1 MRNEELGIKKFFLTA
16 NSFQLTAV
24 LAIVRKDF
32 LIGLRRRATF
42 AAMMMFALTAVAS
55 LSLSTG
61 GASVEP
67 KFLAALLWV
76 VIFFAAGA
84 GVAGTF
90 DDEAQAGTLPTL
102 KLYADAQAI
111 LFGKMI
117 YVFLSLVA
125 LTIFILPIF
134 LILFDVAVKNFLLL
148 VATILFGLIGIAAA
162 GTLTAAL
169 TTSATVKGGLFTI
182 LLFPITLPI
191 FLPAISLTEIS
202 LAGGAFEMDS
212 LIVVALFDL
221 ILITA
226 SSILYD
232 YL

>member
-1 MRNEELGIKKFFLTA
+1 MRLC
-16 NSFQLTAV
+16 NSRFEQIA
-24 LAIVRKDF
+24 AIVRKDF

-61 GASVEP
+61 GIFVEE

-76 VIFFAAGA
+76 VIFFAASA
-84 GVAGTF
+84 GISGTF

-117 YVFLSLVA
+117 YVFLSLAA

-134 LILFDVAVKNFLLL
+134 LILFDVAVENFFLLL
-148 VATILFGLIGIAAA
+148 TTILLGLIGIAAA

-169 TTSATVKGGLFTI
+169 TTSATVKGGLFPI

-191 FLPAISLTEIS
+191 FLPAIQLTEIS
-202 LAGGAFEMDS
+202 FAGGVFDIS
-212 LIVVALFDL
+212 LIVVVAVFDL

-226 SSILYD
+226 ASILFD

>member
-1 MRNEELGIKKFFLTA
+1 MKLFTCRFEQVA
-16 NSFQLTAV
+16 
-24 LAIVRKDF
+24 AIVLKDF
-32 LIGLRRRATF
+32 RVGMRRRAAF
-42 AAMMMFALTAVAS
+42 AAMMMFALTTAAS
-55 LSLSTG
+55 LSLAIG
-61 GASVEP
+61 GALLEP
-67 KFLAALLWV
+67 KLLAALLWI
-76 VIFFAAGA
+76 VIFFAACA
-84 GVAGTF
+84 GISGTF

-134 LILFDVAVKNFLLL
+134 FILFDVAVEKFLLL
-148 VATILFGLIGIAAA
+148 LATIFLGLIGIAVA

-169 TTSATVKGGLFTI
+169 TTSATVKGGLFPI

-191 FLPAISLTEIS
+191 FLPAIALTEIS
-202 LAGGAFEMDS
+202 LTGAAFEASS
-212 LIVVALFDL
+212 LVVMIVFDL

-226 SSILYD
+226 ASLLYD

>member
-1 MRNEELGIKKFFLTA
+1 MKL
-16 NSFQLTAV
+16 SPYQLTEQIA
-24 LAIVRKDF
+24 AILRKDF
-32 LIGLRRRATF
+32 LIGMRRRATF

-61 GASVEP
+61 GVFIEP

-84 GVAGTF
+84 GISGTF
-90 DDEAQAGTLPTL
+90 DDEATAGTLSTL
-102 KLYADAQAI
+102 KLYAAAQAI
-111 LFGKMI
+111 LFGKML

-134 LILFDVAVKNFLLL
+134 LILFDAQVEEIFLLF
-148 VATILFGLIGIAAA
+148 ATILLGLTGLAAA

-169 TTSATVKGGLFTI
+169 TTSATVKGGLFPI

-191 FLPAISLTEIS
+191 FLPAIALTEIS
-202 LAGGAFEMDS
+202 FTGAAFDS
-212 LIVVALFDL
+212 SLLVVMAAFDL

>member
-1 MRNEELGIKKFFLTA
+1 MRLSSFLFEQVA
-16 NSFQLTAV
+16 
-24 LAIVRKDF
+24 AILRKDF

-61 GASVEP
+61 GAFVEP
-67 KFLAALLWV
+67 NFLAALLWV
-76 VIFFAAGA
+76 VIFFAASA
-84 GVAGTF
+84 GIAGTF

-111 LFGKMI
+111 LFGKML
-117 YVFLSLVA
+117 YVFLSLTM

-134 LILFDVAVKNFLLL
+134 LILFDVAVENFPLLSL
-148 VATILFGLIGIAAA
+148 TILLGLIGIAAA
-162 GTLTAAL
+162 GTLTAAI
-169 TTSATVKGGLFTI
+169 TTSATVKGGLFPI

-191 FLPAISLTEIS
+191 FLPAIALTEQS
-202 LAGGAFEMDS
+202 FTGGAFDASS
-212 LIVVALFDL
+212 LIVVAAFDAIL
-221 ILITA
+221 ILA

>member
-1 MRNEELGIKKFFLTA
+1 MRLSSFLFEQVA
-16 NSFQLTAV
+16 
-24 LAIVRKDF
+24 AILRKDF

-61 GASVEP
+61 GAFVEP

-76 VIFFAAGA
+76 VIFFAASA
-84 GVAGTF
+84 GIAGTF

-111 LFGKMI
+111 LFGKML
-117 YVFLSLVA
+117 YVFLSLTM

-134 LILFDVAVKNFLLL
+134 LILFDVAVENFPLLSL
-148 VATILFGLIGIAAA
+148 TILLGLIGIAAA
-162 GTLTAAL
+162 GTLTAAI
-169 TTSATVKGGLFTI
+169 TTSATVKGGLFPI

-191 FLPAISLTEIS
+191 FLPAIALTEQS
-202 LAGGAFEMDS
+202 FTGGAFDASS
-212 LIVVALFDL
+212 LIVVAAFDMIL
-221 ILITA
+221 ILA

>member
-1 MRNEELGIKKFFLTA
+1 MIYWKKISVTKLFNFRCEQIA
-16 NSFQLTAV
+16 
-24 LAIVRKDF
+24 AIVRKDF

-42 AAMMMFALTAVAS
+42 AAMMMFALTATAA

-61 GASVEP
+61 GTFLEP
-67 KFLAALLWV
+67 KILSALLWV
-76 VIFFAAGA
+76 VIFFAASA
-84 GVAGTF
+84 GISGTF
-90 DDEAQAGTLPTL
+90 DDEAKAGTLPTL

-117 YVFLSLVA
+117 YVFLSLTA

-134 LILFDVAVKNFLLL
+134 LILFDVAIEKIFLLL
-148 VATILFGLIGIAAA
+148 ATIFFGLIGIAAA

-169 TTSATVKGGLFTI
+169 TTSATVKGGLFPI

-191 FLPAISLTEIS
+191 FLPAIQLTES
-202 LAGGAFEMDS
+202 ALMGATFEAS
-212 LIVVALFDL
+212 SIVVVIIFDA

>member
-1 MRNEELGIKKFFLTA
+1 MKL
-16 NSFQLTAV
+16 SPYQLTEQVA
-24 LAIVRKDF
+24 AILRKDF
-32 LIGLRRRATF
+32 LIGMRRRATF

-61 GASVEP
+61 GVFIEP

-76 VIFFAAGA
+76 VIFFAASA
-84 GVAGTF
+84 GISGTF
-90 DDEAQAGTLPTL
+90 DDEATAGTLSTL
-102 KLYADAQAI
+102 KLYAAAQAI
-111 LFGKMI
+111 LFGKML

-134 LILFDVAVKNFLLL
+134 LILFDAQVEEIFLLF
-148 VATILFGLIGIAAA
+148 ATILLGLTGLAAA

-169 TTSATVKGGLFTI
+169 TTSATVKGGLFPI

-191 FLPAISLTEIS
+191 FLPAIALTEIS
-202 LAGGAFEMDS
+202 FTGAAFDS
-212 LIVVALFDL
+212 SLLVVMTAFDL

>member
-1 MRNEELGIKKFFLTA
+1 MKLSAFLFEQVA
-16 NSFQLTAV
+16 
-24 LAIVRKDF
+24 AIVQKDF

-61 GASVEP
+61 GAFVEP

-76 VIFFAAGA
+76 VIFFAASA
-84 GVAGTF
+84 GISGTF

-111 LFGKMI
+111 LFGKML
-117 YVFLSLVA
+117 YVFLSLA
-125 LTIFILPIF
+125 MLTIFILPIF
-134 LILFDVAVKNFLLL
+134 LILFDVAVENFLLL
-148 VATILFGLIGIAAA
+148 ILTILLGLIGIAAA

-169 TTSATVKGGLFTI
+169 TTSATVKGGLFPI

-191 FLPAISLTEIS
+191 FLPAITLTELS
-202 LAGGAFEMDS
+202 FTGAAFEAS
-212 LIVVALFDL
+212 SIVVVSIFDL

-226 SSILYD
+226 ASILYD

>member
-1 MRNEELGIKKFFLTA
+1 MTALRLKFAMKLFLFRFEQVA
-16 NSFQLTAV
+16 
-24 LAIVRKDF
+24 AILRKDF

-61 GASVEP
+61 GAFVEP

-76 VIFFAAGA
+76 VIFFAASA
-84 GVAGTF
+84 GIAGTF

-111 LFGKMI
+111 LFGKMF

-125 LTIFILPIF
+125 LITFILPIF
-134 LILFDVAVKNFLLL
+134 LILFDAPIENFFLL
-148 VATILFGLIGIAAA
+148 VATIFLGLIGLAAA

-169 TTSATVKGGLFTI
+169 TTSATVKGGLFPI

-191 FLPAISLTEIS
+191 FLPAIALTEIS
-202 LAGGAFEMDS
+202 LTGAAFEAS
-212 LIVVALFDL
+212 ALIVVAVFDL

>member
-1 MRNEELGIKKFFLTA
+1 MKLFDYRFKQVA
-16 NSFQLTAV
+16 
-24 LAIVRKDF
+24 AILRKDF
-32 LIGLRRRATF
+32 LIGLRRRAAF

-61 GASVEP
+61 GAFVEP

-76 VIFFAAGA
+76 VIFFAASA
-84 GVAGTF
+84 GISGTF

-102 KLYADAQAI
+102 KLYAAAQAI
-111 LFGKMI
+111 LFGKML
-117 YVFLSLVA
+117 YVFASLVA
-125 LTIFILPIF
+125 MTIFILPTF
-134 LILFDVAVKNFLLL
+134 LILFDAQIERIFLLA
-148 VATILFGLIGIAAA
+148 ATILLGLIGLAAA

-169 TTSATVKGGLFTI
+169 TTSATVKGGLFPI

-191 FLPAISLTEIS
+191 FLPAIALTEIS
-202 LAGGAFEMDS
+202 FTSAASDSSLLVVMAAFD
-212 LIVVALFDL
+212 A

-226 SSILYD
+226 ASILYD

>member
-1 MRNEELGIKKFFLTA
+1 MK
-16 NSFQLTAV
+16 SFNFRFKQIAAL
-24 LAIVRKDF
+24 VRKDLLVGF
-32 LIGLRRRATF
+32 RRRASF

-61 GASVEP
+61 GSFIEP

-84 GVAGTF
+84 GIEGTF

-125 LTIFILPIF
+125 LTIFIVPIF
-134 LILFDVAVKNFLLL
+134 LVLFDVAVEKIFLLL
-148 VATILFGLIGIAAA
+148 ITLLLGTVGLSAA

-169 TTSATVKGGLFTI
+169 TTSAMVKGGLFPI
-182 LLFPITLPI
+182 LLFPVTLPI
-191 FLPAISLTEIS
+191 FLPAIKLTEIALTNAAAESS
-202 LAGGAFEMDS
+202 L
-212 LIVVALFDL
+212 LVVMAIFDA

-226 SSILYD
+226 SSILFD
-232 YL
+232 YLD

>member
-1 MRNEELGIKKFFLTA
+1 MKLS
-16 NSFQLTAV
+16 NSRFEQIA
-24 LAIVRKDF
+24 AIVQKDF
-32 LIGLRRRATF
+32 VIGMRRRATF

-61 GASVEP
+61 GIFVEA

-76 VIFFAAGA
+76 VIFFAASA
-84 GVAGTF
+84 GISGTF

-117 YVFLSLVA
+117 YVLLSLVA

-134 LILFDVAVKNFLLL
+134 LILFDVTVENFFLLL
-148 VATILFGLIGIAAA
+148 ATILLGLIGIAAA

-169 TTSATVKGGLFTI
+169 TTSATVKGGLFPI

-191 FLPAISLTEIS
+191 FLLAITLTELS
-202 LAGGAFEMDS
+202 FTGGAFEISS
-212 LIVVALFDL
+212 LVVMAAFDL

-226 SSILYD
+226 ASILYD

>member
-1 MRNEELGIKKFFLTA
+1 MMKLFDYRFK
-16 NSFQLTAV
+16 SV
-24 LAIVRKDF
+24 VAILRKDF
-32 LIGLRRRATF
+32 LIGMRRRATF

-55 LSLSTG
+55 LSLSTS
-61 GASVEP
+61 GAFVEP

-76 VIFFAAGA
+76 VIFFAASA
-84 GVAGTF
+84 GISGTF
-90 DDEAQAGTLPTL
+90 DDEATAGTLPTL
-102 KLYADAQAI
+102 KLYAPAQAI

-134 LILFDVAVKNFLLL
+134 LILFDAPIENFLLL
-148 VATILFGLIGIAAA
+148 VATIFLGLIGVAAA

-169 TTSATVKGGLFTI
+169 TTSATVKGGLFPI
-182 LLFPITLPI
+182 LLFPVTLPI
-191 FLPAISLTEIS
+191 FLPAIALTELS
-202 LAGGAFEMDS
+202 FTGAAFEASS
-212 LIVVALFDL
+212 LIVMAVFDL

>member
-1 MRNEELGIKKFFLTA
+1 MRLC
-16 NSFQLTAV
+16 NSRFEQIA
-24 LAIVRKDF
+24 AIVRKDF

-61 GASVEP
+61 GIFVEE

-76 VIFFAAGA
+76 VIFFAASA
-84 GVAGTF
+84 GISGTF

-117 YVFLSLVA
+117 YVFLSLAA

-134 LILFDVAVKNFLLL
+134 LILFDVVVENFFLLL
-148 VATILFGLIGIAAA
+148 TTILLGLIGIAAA

-169 TTSATVKGGLFTI
+169 TTSATVKGGLFPI

-191 FLPAISLTEIS
+191 FLPAIRLTEIS
-202 LAGGAFEMDS
+202 FAGGVFDAS
-212 LIVVALFDL
+212 LIVVVAVFDL

-226 SSILYD
+226 ASILFD

>member
-1 MRNEELGIKKFFLTA
+1 MKLFPCRSAEQVA
-16 NSFQLTAV
+16 
-24 LAIVRKDF
+24 AILRKDF
-32 LIGLRRRATF
+32 VVGLRRRATF
-42 AAMMMFALTAVAS
+42 AAMMMFALTTVAS

-61 GASVEP
+61 GVLFEP
-67 KFLAALLWV
+67 KILAALLWV
-76 VIFFAAGA
+76 VIFFAASA
-84 GVAGTF
+84 GISGTF

-117 YVFLSLVA
+117 YVFLSLSA

-134 LILFDVAVKNFLLL
+134 LILFDVAVENFLLL
-148 VATILFGLIGIAAA
+148 TATIFLGLIGIAAA

-169 TTSATVKGGLFTI
+169 TTSATVKGGLFPI

-191 FLPAISLTEIS
+191 FLFSINLTEIS
-202 LAGGAFEMDS
+202 LTGAAFEASS
-212 LIVVALFDL
+212 LIVMIVFDL

-226 SSILYD
+226 SSLLYD

>member
-1 MRNEELGIKKFFLTA
+1 MKLSNFLFEQVA
-16 NSFQLTAV
+16 
-24 LAIVRKDF
+24 AILRKDF

-55 LSLSTG
+55 LSLSMTG
-61 GASVEP
+61 GFVEP

-76 VIFFAAGA
+76 VIFFAASA
-84 GVAGTF
+84 GIAGTF

-117 YVFLSLVA
+117 YVFLSLAA

-134 LILFDVAVKNFLLL
+134 LILFDVAVKNFFLLC
-148 VATILFGLIGIAAA
+148 ATIFFGLIGIAAA

-169 TTSATVKGGLFTI
+169 TTSATVKGGLFPI

-202 LAGGAFEMDS
+202 FAGGAFEASS
-212 LIVVALFDL
+212 LVVVAVFDL
-221 ILITA
+221 ILIMA

>member
-1 MRNEELGIKKFFLTA
+1 MRLSNFHFEQVA
-16 NSFQLTAV
+16 
-24 LAIVRKDF
+24 AILRKDF

-61 GASVEP
+61 GAFVEP

-76 VIFFAAGA
+76 VIFFAASA
-84 GVAGTF
+84 GIAGTF

-111 LFGKMI
+111 LFGKML
-117 YVFLSLVA
+117 YVFLSLTM

-134 LILFDVAVKNFLLL
+134 LILFDVAVESFLLL
-148 VATILFGLIGIAAA
+148 SLTILFGLIGIAAA
-162 GTLTAAL
+162 GTLTAAI
-169 TTSATVKGGLFTI
+169 TTSAMVKGGLFPI

-191 FLPAISLTEIS
+191 FLPAITLTEQS
-202 LAGGAFEMDS
+202 FTGGAFDVSS
-212 LIVVALFDL
+212 LIVVAAFDAIL
-221 ILITA
+221 ILA

>member
-1 MRNEELGIKKFFLTA
+1 MKLF
-16 NSFQLTAV
+16 NSRFEQIA
-24 LAIVRKDF
+24 AIVRKDF

-61 GASVEP
+61 GIFVEE

-76 VIFFAAGA
+76 VIFFAASA
-84 GVAGTF
+84 GISGTF

-117 YVFLSLVA
+117 YVFLSLAA

-134 LILFDVAVKNFLLL
+134 LILFDVAVEKIFLLL
-148 VATILFGLIGIAAA
+148 MTILLGLIGIAAA

-169 TTSATVKGGLFTI
+169 TTSATVKGGLFPI

-191 FLPAISLTEIS
+191 FLPAIRLTEIS
-202 LAGGAFEMDS
+202 FAGGVFDIS
-212 LIVVALFDL
+212 LIVVVAVFDL

-226 SSILYD
+226 ASILFD

>member
-1 MRNEELGIKKFFLTA
+1 MKLSAFLFEQVA
-16 NSFQLTAV
+16 
-24 LAIVRKDF
+24 AIVQKDF

-61 GASVEP
+61 GAFVEP

-76 VIFFAAGA
+76 VIFFAASA
-84 GVAGTF
+84 GISGTF

-102 KLYADAQAI
+102 KLYAEAQAI
-111 LFGKMI
+111 LFGKML
-117 YVFLSLVA
+117 YVFLSLA
-125 LTIFILPIF
+125 MLTIFILPIF
-134 LILFDVAVKNFLLL
+134 LILFDVAVENFLLL
-148 VATILFGLIGIAAA
+148 ILTILLGLIGIAAA

-169 TTSATVKGGLFTI
+169 TTSATVKGGLFPI

-191 FLPAISLTEIS
+191 FLPAITLTELS
-202 LAGGAFEMDS
+202 FTGAAFEAS
-212 LIVVALFDL
+212 SIVVVSIFDL

-226 SSILYD
+226 ASILYD

>member
-1 MRNEELGIKKFFLTA
+1 MKLFTSRFEQIA
-16 NSFQLTAV
+16 
-24 LAIVRKDF
+24 AILRKDF

-55 LSLSTG
+55 LSLSMTG
-61 GASVEP
+61 GFVEP

-76 VIFFAAGA
+76 VIFFAASA
-84 GVAGTF
+84 GISGTF

-117 YVFLSLVA
+117 YVLLSLAA

-134 LILFDVAVKNFLLL
+134 LILFDVVVEKIFLLL
-148 VATILFGLIGIAAA
+148 TTIFFGLIGIAAA

-169 TTSATVKGGLFTI
+169 TTSATVKGGLFPI

-191 FLPAISLTEIS
+191 FLPAINLTEIS
-202 LAGGAFEMDS
+202 FTGGAFESSS
-212 LIVVALFDL
+212 LIVIAAFDL

-226 SSILYD
+226 ASILYD

>member
-1 MRNEELGIKKFFLTA
+1 MKLFGSRFEQI
-16 NSFQLTAV
+16 
-24 LAIVRKDF
+24 LAIVQKDF

-61 GASVEP
+61 GAFIEP

-76 VIFFAAGA
+76 IIFFAASA
-84 GVAGTF
+84 GISGTF

-134 LILFDVAVKNFLLL
+134 LILFDVAVKKFFLLF
-148 VATILFGLIGIAAA
+148 VTILFGLIGVAAA

-169 TTSATVKGGLFTI
+169 TTSATVKGGLFPI
-182 LLFPITLPI
+182 LLFPIILPI
-191 FLPAISLTEIS
+191 FLPAIQLTEIA
-202 LAGGAFEMDS
+202 LTGAAFEINS
-212 LIVVALFDL
+212 LVAMSIFDL

-226 SSILYD
+226 ASILYD

>member
-1 MRNEELGIKKFFLTA
+1 MKLSDFPFKQVA
-16 NSFQLTAV
+16 
-24 LAIVRKDF
+24 AILRKDF
-32 LIGLRRRATF
+32 LIGMRRRATF

-61 GASVEP
+61 GAFVEP
-67 KFLAALLWV
+67 KLLAALLWV
-76 VIFFAAGA
+76 VIFFAASA
-84 GVAGTF
+84 GIAGTF
-90 DDEAQAGTLPTL
+90 DDEATAGTLPTL
-102 KLYADAQAI
+102 KLYANAQAI

-134 LILFDVAVKNFLLL
+134 LILFDAAIENFFLLL
-148 VATILFGLIGIAAA
+148 ATVFLGLIGLSAA

-169 TTSATVKGGLFTI
+169 TTSATVKGGLFPI

-202 LAGGAFEMDS
+202 FTGEAVDS
-212 LIVVALFDL
+212 GLLVVMTVFDL

-226 SSILYD
+226 SSILFD